1 MPKKKSKSSEIPNI
15 QIDGNVRG
23 QIAIGNDISQ
33 SQVNSHPVATPA
45 EMDDLRQLINE
56 LRSKIETD
64 VAPAKKDSALERVGE
79 LEQALTEEKP
89 DLTTMEYV
97 KNWFR
102 KNVPALAGM
111 VTSVVVH
118 PIVGKLVEAGGDMLV
133 KDFNK
138 RFGGEA

>member
-133 KDFNK
+133 KDFKK
-138 RFGGEA
+138 RFGGQG